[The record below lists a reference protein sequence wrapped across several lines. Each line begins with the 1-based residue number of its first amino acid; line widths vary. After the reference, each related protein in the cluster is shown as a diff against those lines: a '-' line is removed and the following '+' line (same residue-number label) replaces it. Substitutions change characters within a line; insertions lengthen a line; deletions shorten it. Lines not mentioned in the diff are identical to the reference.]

1 MALVWSNISR
11 EARDRRPQTG
21 SGAKISDSSLCSKSQ
36 ENKGALQ
43 GKQAPYLSD
52 PLNLGD
58 YWLFIGIMNE
68 LTEHT
73 LP

>member
-1 MALVWSNISR
+1 MALVWSNISS

-21 SGAKISDSSLCSKSQ
+21 SGAKISDSSLCSESQ

-43 GKQAPYLSD
+43 GKQAPYLGY
-52 PLNLGD
+52 PLNFGD
-58 YWLFIGIMNE
+58 SWLFIGIMIE
-68 LTEHT
+68 LTEYT